1 MSPSLRFGRAK
12 GDTTGTGHTGNTGT
26 GHTGASVGSSSRF
39 TGGTT
44 MADRARL
51 GVASIFDVTGR
62 ARLIWILVDVVAL
75 LALLGLAS
83 FAFHLTYG
91 AGWVWVTALGGA
103 VLGVGVGT
111 LAALR
116 RWPVWLTAVA
126 VIAAYLLFGGF
137 LAMPS
142 STIAGFIPTPA
153 TLAGLLFGVVDAWK
167 GLLTIDAP
175 VGETGSL
182 LVVPLLT
189 NLFAGVI
196 GATLALR
203 SRHPA
208 LAWLA
213 PALALV
219 VAISFGVQEP
229 FVPLL
234 VAIGFLAITLAWTGY
249 RRGYQREAVL
259 GHRPQLRWQSAALG
273 LGVLLLA
280 GGVAAAATPIAEPP
294 TYRHVLRDVVEPP
307 LDVHQYP
314 SPLQSF
320 RKNLKDHKED
330 VLLTARG
337 LPEGAKLRIATLDA
351 YDGVSYNVTD
361 AADGA
366 PDGGAFT
373 RIGARVPEELDGDE
387 VSVEVTIEDYSG
399 VWVPT
404 VGMTTKV
411 EFTGARSR
419 ELTNNFFY
427 NRATGT
433 GLDTSSLRRGDTYRL
448 DAILANPPAP
458 ERISAANAGSLSLPD
473 ADPLPDTAKERADT
487 WAKDATTAGQLA
499 RTLEENLRKGYY
511 SNGLEGSHPSLSGHS
526 VGRID
531 ELLVTGKQMIGDE
544 EQYAVAMA
552 LMLRHSGIPARVV
565 YGYSN
570 TTGGEL
576 VEITGEDVNA
586 WVEVNLD
593 GLGWVEF
600 TPTPDRDRAPEQQE
614 VPEPSQP
621 RPQVEN
627 PPPPPERPEN
637 PPPDNT
643 PPEDSKLDDEEE
655 EEPVWRKA
663 VPWVLGIGIPLA
675 ILAAP
680 FAIILGL
687 KQRRRK
693 SRLLAAEP
701 ADRVAGGW
709 SEVMDKARDLGVDP
723 KVNGTRTEQAQVIV
737 AEFLNAGDRGTN
749 PHWLANR
756 ADASVFGPGQPSGE
770 QIEHYWHGVD
780 AVRAGMGESVGF
792 FTRLR
797 GVFSL
802 RSLRAWK

>member
-1 MSPSLRFGRAK
+1 MSFPFLGRGGPS
-12 GDTTGTGHTGNTGT
+12 DNTGNT
-26 GHTGASVGSSSRF
+26 HTGGPHTRGSRGSMSGF

-44 MADRARL
+44 MADRARFA
-51 GVASIFDVTGR
+51 VASIFDVTGR
-62 ARLIWILVDVVAL
+62 ARLVWILVDVGALFAL
-75 LALLGLAS
+75 LALAS
-83 FAFHLTYG
+83 VAFHLTYG
-91 AGWVWVTALGGA
+91 SGWGWVAALGGA
-103 VLGVGVGT
+103 VLGLGVGT

-126 VIAAYLLFGGF
+126 VVAVYLLFGGA

-142 STIAGFIPTPA
+142 TVIAGFIPTPS

-189 NLFAGVI
+189 NLLAGVI
-196 GATLALR
+196 GASLALR
-203 SRHPA
+203 SRFPA

-213 PALALV
+213 PTLALV
-219 VAISFGVQEP
+219 VAISFGVQES
-229 FVPLL
+229 FLPLL
-234 VAIGFLAITLAWTGY
+234 VAIGFLAIVLAWTGY

-259 GHRPQLRWQSAALG
+259 GHRPQVRWQSAVLG
-273 LGVLLLA
+273 LVVLALA
-280 GGVAAAATPIAEPP
+280 GGVAAAATPIAEPT

-320 RKNLKDHKED
+320 RKNMKDHKED
-330 VLLTARG
+330 VLLTVRG

-373 RIGARVPEELDGDE
+373 RIGARVPEELVGE
-387 VSVEVTIEDYSG
+387 PANVEVTIEDYSG

-404 VGMTTKV
+404 IGKTTKI
-411 EFTGARSR
+411 EFDGARSR

-433 GLDTSSLRRGDTYRL
+433 GLDTSALRRGDTYRL
-448 DAILANPPAP
+448 EAIVANPPAP
-458 ERISAANAGSLSLPD
+458 ERIKAAGAASLSLPD
-473 ADPLPDTAKERADT
+473 ADPLPDTVKECADT
-487 WAKDATTAGQLA
+487 WGKDATTAGDLA

-526 VGRID
+526 VGRVD

-552 LMLRHSGIPARVV
+552 LMLRHAGVPARVV
-565 YGYSN
+565 YGYTS
-570 TTGGEL
+570 TSTGEDL

-600 TPTPDRDRAPEQQE
+600 SPTPDRDRSPEQQE

-643 PPEDSKLDDEEE
+643 PPEDSKVDDEEE
-655 EEPVWRKA
+655 DEPVWRKA
-663 VPWVLGIGIPLA
+663 VPWVLGIGIPLVV
-675 ILAAP
+675 LAAP

-693 SRLLAAEP
+693 SRLLATEP

-723 KVNGTRTEQAQVIV
+723 KVNATRAEQAQVIV
-737 AEFLNAGDRGTN
+737 SEFVNAGDRGTS
-749 PHWLANR
+749 PQWLAHR
-756 ADASVFGPGQPSGE
+756 ADASVFGPGHPSGE
-770 QIEHYWHGVD
+770 QIDHYWRGVD

-792 FTRLR
+792 FRRLR
-797 GVFSL
+797 GTFSL
-802 RSLRAWK
+802 RSLRKWK